1 MLPPLAIL
9 GITNW
14 PNFLT
19 SLLALFA
26 LYLII
31 TISLNLEMGYAGIPN
46 FGKVLYFMGGAAF
59 SGSVAIRASAW
70 LLNAKGDPV
79 GLDNFIIASQLTTR
93 LQSDI
98 PASVLLIAVTVAVGA
113 FVGGVLGYISIFPAI
128 RLREDYLAMLLLGAA
143 AFFQIFLGNYS
154 PIINGTLGIGIPNF
168 FAWAGGYGTLAG
180 SLRVRGEDGTVPPWP
195 DSARHAGQRGRVR
208 GPRQGHRGHKE
219 ERPNNRLGDHRDRRG
234 PLHDLHG

>member
-1 MLPPLAIL
+1 
-9 GITNW
+9 
-14 PNFLT
+14 
-19 SLLALFA
+19 
-26 LYLII
+26 
-31 TISLNLEMGYAGIPN
+31 MGYAGIPN

-154 PIINGTLGIGIPNF
+154 PIIKRHARYRDSQLLRM
-168 FAWAGGYGTLAG
+168 GGELRDTRRDPADRRGRAG
-180 SLRVRGEDGTVPPWP
+180 SLRVRGEDGTVSPWP
-195 DSARHAGQRGRVR
+195 DSAGQCGTTRPP
-208 GPRQGHRGHKE
+208 PRPSART
-219 ERPNNRLGDHRDRRG
+219 PW
-234 PLHDLHG
+234 P